1 MSDSKDITI
10 EVAEYDE
17 DVQATGRIS
26 VATLSIEEITKLID
40 RARRVDLAARMFDDN
55 PNMASY
61 TDDLNA
67 ELEAAGIAND
77 WPVAV
82 TP

>member
-67 ELEAAGIAND
+67 ELKAAGIANE
-77 WPVAV
+77 WPIAA